1 MYKKLQVR
9 FDEIKNDF
17 KNGALKE
24 CERKLKELKKDI
36 YLVNYLVSYHVGTTV
51 FVNGGNVYLNC
62 QEGMSEKELKYEI
75 DKLEKDIEIG
85 ILPVEYGLS
94 GKKLNEIILINAKE
108 KKITKEKLNELL
120 NLFGELE
127 ENRNILLKLDKDRID
142 ELRTFHKKNV
152 NEILQEYK

>member
-17 KNGALKE
+17 KSRALKE

-36 YLVNYLVSYHVGTTV
+36 YLVNYLVSYDVGTTV
-51 FVNGGNVYLNC
+51 VVNGGNVCLNC

-75 DKLEKDIEIG
+75 DKLEKDIENG
-85 ILPVEYGLS
+85 ILPVEYDLS
-94 GKKLNEIILINAKE
+94 GKKLNEIILINAK
-108 KKITKEKLNELL
+108 KKQITKEKLSELL

-127 ENRNILLKLDKDRID
+127 ENSNISLKLDKDKID
-142 ELRTFHKKNV
+142 KLRTFNEKNI